1 MLDNSESKN
10 KLRKSEALTKHEILR
25 GHDVFQKIMRKPVV
39 YYGKYLKAF
48 TDIKKISQKDY
59 SKSPLFTS
67 RVKVGFIIAK
77 KKVRKAVNRNRIK
90 RLMKEDYRKSD
101 FREVTDTVE
110 ASLILSLTDDGYELF
125 KNNPKTRS
133 GIFADDLKLISDKLK
148 NSANHK

>member
-1 MLDNSESKN
+1 LLDNSESKT
-10 KLRKSEALTKHEILR
+10 KLRRSEALTKQEILR

-48 TDIKKISQKDY
+48 ADVKKISQKDY
-59 SKSPLFTS
+59 SQSPLFTS

-77 KKVRKAVNRNRIK
+77 KRVRKAVNRNRIK
-90 RLMKEDYRKSD
+90 RLMKEGYRKSD
-101 FREVTDTVE
+101 FRGVTDTID
-110 ASLILSLTDDGYELF
+110 ASLLFSLTDEGLELF
-125 KNNPKTRS
+125 KNNPKIRS